1 MEIRI
6 DERLVFVFKELVEK
20 DEEYFDGETNL
31 EKILNTQLADFFK
44 RIDRQANF
52 ELLSDEAR
60 DKFLEYLLDDIKDDD
75 EIGQGLAVL
84 VKILKAAANK

>member
-44 RIDRQANF
+44 RIDRQANY

-60 DKFLEYLLDDIKDDD
+60 GKFLEYLLDDIKDDD

-84 VKILKAAANK
+84 VKILNVAANK

>member
-1 MEIRI
+1 MEIKI
-6 DERLVFVFKELVEK
+6 DERLVFVFKELAEK

-44 RIDRQANF
+44 RVDSQANY

-60 DKFLEYLLDDIKDDD
+60 DKFLEYLLDDIEDDD

-84 VKILKAAANK
+84 AKILKAAANK

>member
-60 DKFLEYLLDDIKDDD
+60 DKFLEYLLDDIEDD
-75 EIGQGLAVL
+75 EIGQGLAIL
-84 VKILKAAANK
+84 AKILKAAASK

>member
-44 RIDRQANF
+44 RVDSQANY

-60 DKFLEYLLDDIKDDD
+60 DKFLEYLLDDIEDDD
-75 EIGQGLAVL
+75 EIGQGLAIL
-84 VKILKAAANK
+84 AKILKAAANK